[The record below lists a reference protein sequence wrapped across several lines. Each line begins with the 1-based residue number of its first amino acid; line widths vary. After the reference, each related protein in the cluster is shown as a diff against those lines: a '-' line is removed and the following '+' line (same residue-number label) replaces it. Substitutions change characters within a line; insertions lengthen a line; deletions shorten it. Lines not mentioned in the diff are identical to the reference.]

1 MYSVMAGAAVAVV
14 MTCIALYKGR
24 TGWHWFLFS
33 LILFGALWSLTELG
47 LFLAGVHY
55 SIAST
60 DKRLAVFVGA
70 ITGIVIVTVLL
81 AVPAR
86 PKRHEFPRHTP
97 SR

>member
-14 MTCIALYKGR
+14 VLCIALHKGR

-33 LILFGALWSLTELG
+33 LISFASLWVLAALG
-47 LFLAGVHY
+47 LFLANVHY

-60 DKRLAVFVGA
+60 DKRLAVFVGV
-70 ITGIVIVTVLL
+70 ITGLIIVTVLL
-81 AVPAR
+81 AVPPR
-86 PKRHEFPRHTP
+86 PKRHAIPRHTP